1 MSKSFG
7 VEIKGFDQMINKLYR
22 MHGSALKPIVEDC
35 LEAIPPM
42 VNPNLESDMKR
53 HARKGGGR
61 TLKSLETDNPIEWNG
76 TTASMPVG
84 FHIRKGGLASVF
96 LMYGTAQHAPNHPG
110 TDEDQKLYDDIMGD
124 ATDKKIARKQQEIFE
139 REIEKLWKTS

>member
-7 VEIKGFDQMINKLYR
+7 VEIKGFDQVINKLYR
-22 MHGSALKPIVEDC
+22 MHGSALKPVIEDC
-35 LEAIPPM
+35 LEVIPPM
-42 VNPNLESDMKR
+42 VNPSLESDMQPHNR
-53 HARKGGGR
+53 RGR
-61 TLKSLETDNPIEWNG
+61 TVKSLDRENKIEWSG

-96 LMYGTAQHAPNHPG
+96 LMYGTARHAPNHPG
-110 TDEDQKLYDDIMGD
+110 TKADQKLYDDIMGD
-124 ATDKKIARKQQEIFE
+124 ATDKRIARKQQEIFE